1 MTFCRL
7 LLLFLVSSAFL
18 FFSTFRLF
26 SLESSENT
34 ETSSLSHNRCN
45 VAPLCE
51 SLQTEVQ
58 QFGDRNR
65 SGRNSIVDT
74 DLQKLFLLFYYSV
87 RLGCL
92 F

>member
-1 MTFCRL
+1 MTFCRLLL

-26 SLESSENT
+26 SLESPENT

-51 SLQTEVQ
+51 SLQTEVHTIIR
-58 QFGDRNR
+58 G
-65 SGRNSIVDT
+65 S
-74 DLQKLFLLFYYSV
+74 
-87 RLGCL
+87 
-92 F
+92 